1 MITSEASLYVYL
13 QRQDTG
19 EWVTVGRLTVD
30 VQRSKGIFLFAPS
43 YIDAGH
49 PWVIDPVNLVPMVGG
64 KEYDA
69 PRYGG
74 IPDVMRDAGP
84 DAWGKVLIGRENQL
98 PDYAHEIHYL
108 RHSGNEDRW
117 GALAFGSSKKP
128 SLAHLSSPRIET
140 LADLVAELALMC
152 SHQPARSEKLRRK
165 LLRTASM
172 GGARPKVTVR
182 DRETYWIAKPTV
194 PTDTFNVALAEHATM
209 QWAKACGLHVAETR
223 LVSDAARSTVL
234 VERFDRQGS
243 QRKMTLSGASL
254 LSTEYPAA
262 GNATA
267 NNQLKWSYPLLAQAL
282 RRIGVPV
289 QDLQEL
295 YCRMVFNCLAG
306 NDDDHP
312 RNHAAVWKESEQRWR
327 LSPAFDIVPNI
338 LISPTMLSMQLCNG
352 SRTIT
357 RQTALEDWKHFGFA
371 AQENAAAM
379 LDGLIAEA
387 TATFAIAEAIF
398 AQNNAPD
405 LELNMHEHLQASSG
419 WLMG

>member
-1 MITSEASLYVYL
+1 
-13 QRQDTG
+13 
-19 EWVTVGRLTVD
+19 
-30 VQRSKGIFLFAPS
+30 
-43 YIDAGH
+43 
-49 PWVIDPVNLVPMVGG
+49 MVGG

-69 PRYGG
+69 PRYGS

-98 PDYAHEIHYL
+98 SDHAHEIHYL

-117 GALAFGSSKKP
+117 GALAFGSTKRP

-140 LADLVAELALMC
+140 LADLVAELALLC

-182 DRETYWIAKPTV
+182 DGETYWIAKPTI
-194 PTDTFNVALAEHATM
+194 PTDAFNVALAEHATM
-209 QWAKACGLHVAETR
+209 QWAKACGLRVAKTR
-223 LVSDAARSTVL
+223 LVSDTARSTVL

-267 NNQLKWSYPLLAQAL
+267 HNQLKWSYPLLAQAL
-282 RRIGVPV
+282 RRIGAPLP
-289 QDLQEL
+289 DLQEL
-295 YCRMVFNCLAG
+295 FRRMVFNSLTG

-312 RNHAAVWKESEQRWR
+312 RNHAAIWEESEQRWR

-338 LISPTMLSMQLCNG
+338 LTSPTMLSMQLCNG

-371 AQENAAAM
+371 SQEDASAM
-379 LDGLIAEA
+379 LDD
-387 TATFAIAEAIF
+387 FIAEAIATF
-398 AQNNAPD
+398 AMVEAILTQNNAPE
-405 LELNMHEHLQASSG
+405 LEQKMRGHLLASSG
-419 WLMG
+419 WLMA